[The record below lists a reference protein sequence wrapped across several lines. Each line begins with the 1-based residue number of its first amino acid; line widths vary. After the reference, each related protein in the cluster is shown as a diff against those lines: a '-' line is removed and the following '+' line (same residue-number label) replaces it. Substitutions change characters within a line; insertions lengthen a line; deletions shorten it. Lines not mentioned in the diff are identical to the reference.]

1 MLNNLLLRK
10 DMCHWSRGMQIRYN
24 LTQLEEWCRRNGLQD
39 SGAIEALEPIVQAT
53 QLLQV
58 SKKAQSD
65 VAGIF
70 EMCTA
75 LNPLQV
81 RLTRK
86 HVSLEDMDITMEER
100 MRILIFAT
108 MECKNSE

>member
-10 DMCHWSRGMQIRYN
+10 DMCHWSRGMQIRFN
-24 LTQLEEWCRRNGLQD
+24 LTQLEEWCRHNGLQD
-39 SGAIEALEPIVQAT
+39 CGVTEAFEPIIQAT

-58 SKKAQSD
+58 SKKSQSD

-81 RLTRK
+81 R
-86 HVSLEDMDITMEER
+86 
-100 MRILIFAT
+100 
-108 MECKNSE
+108 